1 MKLKE
6 AIDYLRPIMENARLD
21 GYHLALR
28 RVLEAAELQIA
39 KEPEDI
45 HCMSCESDMVFLG
58 GLCPNCRAEIT
69 DEDQVCYECGQL
81 ITWECKGETNV

>member
-1 MKLKE
+1 MELKE

-39 KEPEDI
+39 KVPEDV
-45 HCMSCESDMVFLG
+45 HQASCESDLG
-58 GLCPNCRAEIT
+58 FSEGLCPNCRATIT
-69 DEDQVCYECGQL
+69 NEDQWCYDCGQL
-81 ITWECKGETNV
+81 INWRKTEWVI